1 MTLQLRFRCAAPPKA
16 LGLIATLP
24 CQDALFACLSASQLS
39 NVSGALH
46 VARYMSPVEMLCCWQ
61 LRSLCH
67 CNALLVFIPSAC
79 CTLVLGRVVD
89 SHVFTLRLS
98 A

>member
-1 MTLQLRFRCAAPPKA
+1 MTLQLRVRCVAPPKA
-16 LGLIATLP
+16 LGPAATLP
-24 CQDALFACLSASQLS
+24 CQDAMFACLSALQLS

-46 VARYMSPVEMLCCWQ
+46 VVRYMSPVEMLCCWQ
-61 LRSLCH
+61 LHPLCRG
-67 CNALLVFIPSAC
+67 NALLVSNPSAC

-89 SHVFTLRLS
+89 SHMFTVCLS